1 MADPFDGA
9 RPAKSGRQQIADGDL
24 LHSALAVGGAD
35 RGAPQE
41 AGNRV
46 AVTTVI
52 AVVVPMTAIIIA
64 IIVVVVPMT
73 AIVSI
78 IVAIIARLR
87 RRDRR
92 EARDGRPQPDD
103 SPDAVR

>member
-1 MADPFDGA
+1 LPTADPFDGA

-24 LHSALAVGGAD
+24 PHSALAIGGAD

-41 AGNRV
+41 AGNWV
-46 AVTTVI
+46 AVA
-52 AVVVPMTAIIIA
+52 AV
-64 IIVVVVPMT
+64 MT

-78 IVAIIARLR
+78 IIAIIARLR

-92 EARDGRPQPDD
+92 EARNGRPEPND